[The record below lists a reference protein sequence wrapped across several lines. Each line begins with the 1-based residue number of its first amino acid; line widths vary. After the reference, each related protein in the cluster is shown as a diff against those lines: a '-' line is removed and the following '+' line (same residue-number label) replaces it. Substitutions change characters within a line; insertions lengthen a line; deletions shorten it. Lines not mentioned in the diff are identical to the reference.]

1 MVTRKLYREQWRSY
15 FEWISA
21 EAQKHQVDV
30 RLLAEGESVVAHT
43 PVTLERLVYDAA
55 SDLLEVCTQTVD
67 HVIPQPARIYV
78 DEFREAVACI
88 EVVQSNGSHHLIRLV
103 RPVCLPR
110 VDA

>member
-30 RLLAEGESVVAHT
+30 RLLAEGESVAHAPT
-43 PVTLERLVYDAA
+43 TLQRLVYDAA
-55 SDLLEVCTQTVD
+55 SDLLEVCTRAVD

-78 DEFREAVACI
+78 DEYREAVTSI
-88 EVVQSNGSHHLIRLV
+88 EVVQSNGSHHLIRLG
-103 RPVCLPR
+103 RPVSLPK
-110 VDA
+110 VDD